1 MLVGVLFA
9 LAAGAMWG
17 LIFVGP
23 ELIPEYPAALQSVGR
38 YLAFGLISLPLAWQD
53 RKRLCALSGADW
65 LEALKL
71 AAIGN
76 LLYYFF
82 LSSAIQQIGVP
93 ISTMIIGVLPVVV
106 AICSNIKYSHRDGKF
121 AWQSLFPSLALVLAG
136 LACVNLAE
144 LRGNTREYDFQTYL
158 SGVIFAFMAVACW
171 TWYPMRNAN
180 WLRVNTTKS
189 PVTWATAQGIATLP
203 LAIVG
208 YGLVWYQLRLVQP
221 SFEMPLGPR
230 PWVFIALMSTI
241 GLLCSWL
248 GTLCWNQASQRLPT
262 ALAGQLI
269 VFETLAGLT
278 YAFMLRQ
285 ELPSLLTIVGVIT
298 LMAGVLK
305 SFRIKRVMPY
315 AESPQ

>member
-1 MLVGVLFA
+1 MFIGVLFA

-17 LIFVGP
+17 LIFIGP
-23 ELIPEYPAALQSVGR
+23 VLIPEYPAALQSVGR
-38 YLAFGLISLPLAWQD
+38 YLAFGLICLPLAWQD
-53 RKRLCALSGADW
+53 RRRLSALNRADW

-93 ISTMIIGVLPVVV
+93 ISSMIIGVLPVVV
-106 AICSNIKYSHRDGKF
+106 TICSNISYSHRDGKF
-121 AWQSLFPSLALVLAG
+121 AWRDLLPSLALVLAG
-136 LACVNLAE
+136 LVCVNLAE
-144 LRGNTREYDFQTYL
+144 LQGKTSGYDVPTYL
-158 SGVIFAFMAVACW
+158 SGIAFAFMAVACW

-203 LAIVG
+203 G
-208 YGLVWYQLRLVQP
+208 NPGLWLSLVSVTTGP
-221 SFEMPLGPR
+221 ALVRYALGPR
-230 PWVFIALMSTI
+230 PQVFIALMSTI

-278 YAFMLRQ
+278 YAFLLRQ
-285 ELPSLLTIVGVIT
+285 EFPSLLTMIGVMI
-298 LMAGVLK
+298 LMLGVLK
-305 SFRIKRVMPY
+305 SFRIKRIMPLQ
-315 AESPQ
+315 STS

>member
-1 MLVGVLFA
+1 MFTGVLFA

-17 LIFVGP
+17 LIFIGP
-23 ELIPEYPAALQSVGR
+23 VLIPEYPAALQSVGR
-38 YLAFGLISLPLAWQD
+38 YLAFGLICLPLAWQD
-53 RKRLCALSGADW
+53 RRRLSALNRADW

-93 ISTMIIGVLPVVV
+93 ISSMIIGVLPVVV
-106 AICSNIKYSHRDGKF
+106 TICSNISYSHRDGKF
-121 AWQSLFPSLALVLAG
+121 AWRDLLPSLALVLAG
-136 LACVNLAE
+136 LVCVNLAE
-144 LRGNTREYDFQTYL
+144 LQGKTHGYDVPTYL
-158 SGVIFAFMAVACW
+158 SGIAFAFMAVACW

-203 LAIVG
+203 LAILG
-208 YGLVWYQLRLVQP
+208 YGLVWYQLQLVQP
-221 SFEMPLGPR
+221 SFDMPLGPR

-278 YAFMLRQ
+278 YAFLLRQ
-285 ELPSLLTIVGVIT
+285 EFPSLLTMIGVMI
-298 LMAGVLK
+298 LMLGVLK
-305 SFRIKRVMPY
+305 SFRIKRIMPLQ
-315 AESPQ
+315 STS